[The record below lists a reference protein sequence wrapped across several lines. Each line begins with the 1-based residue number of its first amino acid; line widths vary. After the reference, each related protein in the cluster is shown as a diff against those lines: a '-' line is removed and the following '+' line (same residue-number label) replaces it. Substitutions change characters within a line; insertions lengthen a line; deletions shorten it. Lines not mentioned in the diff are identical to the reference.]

1 MTAQRKKN
9 HLPGMLLLCLLMYIF
24 FYGPCDSTPTP
35 SPKKGS
41 TSVNKADDEEA
52 ALWSAF
58 EEIDYEEERKKKSKL
73 YIILYRV
80 HINTLLFTFLD
91 QANPNPKVLLT
102 MMCFWRILQQ
112 GAVPLFGVV

>member
-1 MTAQRKKN
+1 
-9 HLPGMLLLCLLMYIF
+9 MYIF

-58 EEIDYEEERKKKSKL
+58 EGIDYEEEATVKKK
-73 YIILYRV
+73 
-80 HINTLLFTFLD
+80 
-91 QANPNPKVLLT
+91 
-102 MMCFWRILQQ
+102 
-112 GAVPLFGVV
+112 

>member
-1 MTAQRKKN
+1 
-9 HLPGMLLLCLLMYIF
+9 MLLLCLLMYIF

-58 EEIDYEEERKKKSKL
+58 EGIDYEEEATVKKK
-73 YIILYRV
+73 
-80 HINTLLFTFLD
+80 
-91 QANPNPKVLLT
+91 
-102 MMCFWRILQQ
+102 
-112 GAVPLFGVV
+112 

>member
-58 EEIDYEEERKKKSKL
+58 EGIDYEEEATVKKK
-73 YIILYRV
+73 
-80 HINTLLFTFLD
+80 
-91 QANPNPKVLLT
+91 
-102 MMCFWRILQQ
+102 
-112 GAVPLFGVV
+112 